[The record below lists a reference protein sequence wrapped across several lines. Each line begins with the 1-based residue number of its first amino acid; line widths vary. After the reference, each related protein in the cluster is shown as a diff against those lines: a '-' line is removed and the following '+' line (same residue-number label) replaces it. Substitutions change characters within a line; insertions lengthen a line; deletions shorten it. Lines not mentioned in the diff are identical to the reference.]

1 MTRAK
6 VTTMTSRT
14 MPLSR
19 PRPVESVQKTPVP
32 IEVLYDICRW
42 PRFSNT
48 PGEEYVIRKY
58 IRAIDGII
66 EDDYGNF
73 FKVVPAPEGKEITTM
88 FSAHT
93 DTVHKRTATQPYK
106 LRCRDAMMVANGGGV
121 LGADDGTGIWILLNL
136 IEAKVPGLYIFHR
149 DEEIGGLGSTHIVTH
164 HANLFED
171 GKIKHCIAFDRKG
184 TTDIITHQGGTRCC
198 SDEFAEAFAEALNLG
213 TAFSFAPDDTG
224 SFTDSANYT
233 DLIGECTNLAVGYYD
248 QHTQS
253 ESQDLAFAS
262 ALVNQLITID
272 FSQLPAKRQPGEVD
286 PDDFS
291 YSHYSYS
298 AYSSST
304 SVSIG
309 ASSATLRGLA
319 RKDEFK
325 AISELCQTYP
335 GEVADMLLEMGWTVA
350 DLASQLE
357 EVYACDIAGD
367 FGFIDDDYP
376 GLH

>member
-1 MTRAK
+1 MTRAM
-6 VTTMTSRT
+6 VTTKAIK
-14 MPLSR
+14 R
-19 PRPVESVQKTPVP
+19 PRPVASVQKTPVP
-32 IEVLYDICRW
+32 IEALHDICRW

-58 IRAIDGII
+58 IQTIDGII
-66 EDDYGNF
+66 EDGYGNF
-73 FKVVPAPEGKEITTM
+73 FKVVHAPEGKEFITM

-106 LRCRDAMMVANGGGV
+106 LRCRGDMMTVNGGGV
-121 LGADDGTGIWILLNL
+121 LGADDGTGIWIMLNL
-136 IEAKVPGLYIFHR
+136 IEAKVPGLYVFHR

-171 GKIKHCIAFDRKG
+171 GKIKHCISFDRKG
-184 TTDIITHQGGTRCC
+184 TTDVITHQGCSRCC
-198 SDEFAEAFAEALNLG
+198 SDEFAEAFADALNLG
-213 TAFSFAPDDTG
+213 TPFSFAPDDTG

-272 FSQLPAKRQPGEVD
+272 FSQLPAKRQPGETC
-286 PDDFS
+286 PDDFDYNNYPS
-291 YSHYSYS
+291 FDYDLDAPQSDSKGLR
-298 AYSSST
+298 
-304 SVSIG
+304 SIKG
-309 ASSATLRGLA
+309 R
-319 RKDEFK
+319 DDFK
-325 AISELCQTYP
+325 VISEMCQRYP
-335 GEVADMLLEMGWTVA
+335 GEIADMLMEQGWTSA
-350 DLASQLE
+350 ALGSELE
-357 EVYACDIAGD
+357 DVYSCDIAGD
-367 FGFIDDDYP
+367 NGYSDGDTDFGDLDYP